1 MRDEK
6 SVRKV
11 SAIEVAMSAKMGL
24 ATSRS
29 EPIMI
34 PYDHAFIRRSFDII
48 EYACLEKY

>member
-1 MRDEK
+1 MIF
-6 SVRKV
+6 VV
-11 SAIEVAMSAKMGL
+11 AFEVAMSAKMGL

-34 PYDHAFIRRSFDII
+34 PYDHAFIRRSFNII